1 MNVNFKGV
9 GLGSGY
15 VSPEDS
21 LLSWADYLHNWVRLY
36 MFEEIFCIAL

>member
-1 MNVNFKGV
+1 MQTMDVNFKGV

-21 LLSWADYLHNWVRLY
+21 LLAWSDYLHNWVY
-36 MFEEIFCIAL
+36 SNKY